1 MIMCFVFLQVG
12 NTPLHGASSNNSV
25 AAVEM
30 LVKNGAAINHTN
42 NVSYHVID

>member
-1 MIMCFVFLQVG
+1 MCCVFLQYG
-12 NTPLHGASSNNSV
+12 DTPLHNAYSV

>member
-1 MIMCFVFLQVG
+1 MIMCCVLLQEG
-12 NTPLHGASSNNSV
+12 DTPLHGASRNNSV